1 MDYLHLGQCKV
12 GYEYIQEVI
21 DHFSKFAQTFPT
33 KTKSCRA
40 AADSPYSTFL
50 ISAFA
55 SQYFMTI
62 KKNLKANF
70 FKVYPK

>member
-1 MDYLHLGQCKV
+1 MDYLHLGQCKA

-40 AADSPYSTFL
+40 AADSLYNKYILDFSFYKSIL
-50 ISAFA
+50 
-55 SQYFMTI
+55 
-62 KKNLKANF
+62 NDD
-70 FKVYPK
+70 